1 MQESSKFSG
10 EYICNTG
17 RIIKILKY
25 YPKTK
30 LYEAQD
36 PNGNI
41 LLFDEN
47 GIHVTNINEKITKG
61 RREEERQWPP
71 EPEEYSK

>member
-1 MQESSKFSG
+1 MAQENKFAG
-10 EYICNTG
+10 EYVCNTG

-36 PNGNI
+36 PKDNI
-41 LLFDEN
+41 LLFDED
-47 GIHVTNINEKITKG
+47 GIHVTNTDEKIMRG
-61 RREEERQWPP
+61 RRGEERQWPP